1 VLELGLALHRYGT
14 PANRLEDVMAA
25 VSLQL
30 GLTARLVSTPT
41 AIYASF
47 GAPEALKTTLIRADP
62 GEVDL
67 DRLSQLDRVT
77 SLVLNGQLLPAQGAA
92 AVDAIL
98 AQPPRYGPWVTV
110 GCNGLVAAAGAQL
123 FGGGLK
129 EIGVSLGIGLL
140 LGALALAAGRL
151 PSLARG
157 YETIAAF
164 IAAAISV
171 ALTRLLGHFSSE
183 VTTLASLVFLLPGL
197 TLTVA
202 MIELATK
209 NLISGTSRFMGALLV
224 FLQLAFG
231 VALGRRLDLILPPA
245 PPVLPLAS
253 LPAWTTIPAMALIT
267 FALAVLFKARLRDGI
282 WVLMASV
289 LAYAGGRLGARG
301 LGPELGAFVGAL
313 ALGVGSNLFARALN
327 RPSLITIVPGVMLL
341 VPGSIGFRSFESMMA
356 QDVVAGLSTAFSMI
370 VVLVGL
376 AAGLLLANSVVA
388 PRRVLL

>member
-1 VLELGLALHRYGT
+1 MSPDPEAPAPTPPDPDACVRFVLELGLALHRYGT

-231 VALGRRLDLILPPA
+231 VALAPFFVFDVYFYAVKPVLTEIGLLDL
-245 PPVLPLAS
+245 
-253 LPAWTTIPAMALIT
+253 
-267 FALAVLFKARLRDGI
+267 
-282 WVLMASV
+282 
-289 LAYAGGRLGARG
+289 AG
-301 LGPELGAFVGAL
+301 
-313 ALGVGSNLFARALN
+313 NL
-327 RPSLITIVPGVMLL
+327 VML
-341 VPGSIGFRSFESMMA
+341 
-356 QDVVAGLSTAFSMI
+356 I
-370 VVLVGL
+370 VCWLGW
-376 AAGLLLANSVVA
+376 
-388 PRRVLL
+388 RRASAR